1 MLDTLVLMG
10 LRDEA
15 EKAKALI
22 VERLSF
28 DGDISVKNF
37 EVTIRLLGGLLSGYQ
52 MTGDGRLL
60 RLAEDLGTR
69 LLPAFRS
76 PTGMPYTDV
85 NLKTGKVSG
94 PVSNPAEIGTLL
106 LEFGTLSR
114 LTGRTVFYDK
124 AKRALVTRDAR

>member
-52 MTGDGRLL
+52 MTGDERLL

-69 LLPAFRS
+69 LLPAFDS
-76 PTGMPYTDV
+76 PTGLPYMFV
-85 NLKTGKVSG
+85 NLKTGKTKG
-94 PVSNPAEIGTLL
+94 ARSNPARNGPPG
-106 LEFGTLSR
+106 LEFGTPPKPQNKP
-114 LTGRTVFYDK
+114 GFFDK
-124 AKRALVTRDAR
+124 